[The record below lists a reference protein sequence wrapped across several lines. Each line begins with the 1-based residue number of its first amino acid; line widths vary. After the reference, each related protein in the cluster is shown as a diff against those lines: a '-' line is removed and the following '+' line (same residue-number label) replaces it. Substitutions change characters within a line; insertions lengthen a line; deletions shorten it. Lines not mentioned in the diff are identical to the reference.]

1 MFKFAVNFVQ
11 QLLHQWT
18 SPPPISAE
26 AIDYIT
32 KRTKRLSLDS
42 PKHINKQPQSPLII
56 SINEDVHYTTP
67 TTKTTPTSSTHGS
80 DIVAHSQGVTA
91 LNDTATGLEQSES
104 VIGQFSR
111 ELLMQEQSM
120 DDLMM
125 EEVANEVQDRIQW
138 FSSSLEQLRR
148 SAEEQRQREI
158 ERREREA
165 KLKREKEEALE
176 IQRYVSM
183 YT

>member
-1 MFKFAVNFVQ
+1 M
-11 QLLHQWT
+11 
-18 SPPPISAE
+18 
-26 AIDYIT
+26 
-32 KRTKRLSLDS
+32 
-42 PKHINKQPQSPLII
+42 
-56 SINEDVHYTTP
+56 
-67 TTKTTPTSSTHGS
+67 
-80 DIVAHSQGVTA
+80 TA
-91 LNDTATGLEQSES
+91 LNDTATGVEQSES

-176 IQRYVSM
+176 IQRYVSTM
-183 YT
+183 YTSSV